1 MTKILSTIIGFI
13 FFGSIA
19 SAQLT
24 EFSQGDI
31 LSAGAMNQNFKY
43 LEDRFGG
50 LNEKT
55 VDCGTSGTG
64 SGINAAIK
72 DGYNSIIVKGICKE
86 NINWDSSQGER
97 GYLKLKGYSND
108 QTSDKIVDNSS
119 SSNSV
124 ISLTNS
130 YLKIDN
136 LTISGGTRGVHVS
149 GNSLLWADN
158 VTIES
163 YTQRGI
169 SVIASVGWIGSVT
182 VDGTKQSSSDEIGI
196 LFDNSDG
203 ALYGTT
209 TVKGNSSSE
218 GGIIST
224 SNSRV
229 WISGTVNLDSNKQS
243 LVAEHGGK
251 IGSSAE
257 ITITNSTDYGIKAY
271 YGQIW
276 NYGTMTISDSSDGN
290 FGILIDRS
298 DAYLKNLTVT
308 GGSGSSSLV
317 GVYDSK
323 LKFNGVTIKNHQGTL
338 LSVERSTFYVEGT
351 NSITNESSSD
361 GCLVI
366 YRNVNFKMDG
376 STTMN
381 GTNNS
386 D

>member
-13 FFGSIA
+13 FFGSMA

-149 GNSLLWADN
+149 GNALL
-158 VTIES
+158 
-163 YTQRGI
+163 
-169 SVIASVGWIGSVT
+169 
-182 VDGTKQSSSDEIGI
+182 
-196 LFDNSDG
+196 
-203 ALYGTT
+203 
-209 TVKGNSSSE
+209 
-218 GGIIST
+218 
-224 SNSRV
+224 
-229 WISGTVNLDSNKQS
+229 
-243 LVAEHGGK
+243 
-251 IGSSAE
+251 
-257 ITITNSTDYGIKAY
+257 
-271 YGQIW
+271 
-276 NYGTMTISDSSDGN
+276 
-290 FGILIDRS
+290 
-298 DAYLKNLTVT
+298 
-308 GGSGSSSLV
+308 
-317 GVYDSK
+317 
-323 LKFNGVTIKNHQGTL
+323 
-338 LSVERSTFYVEGT
+338 
-351 NSITNESSSD
+351 
-361 GCLVI
+361 
-366 YRNVNFKMDG
+366 
-376 STTMN
+376 
-381 GTNNS
+381 
-386 D
+386 